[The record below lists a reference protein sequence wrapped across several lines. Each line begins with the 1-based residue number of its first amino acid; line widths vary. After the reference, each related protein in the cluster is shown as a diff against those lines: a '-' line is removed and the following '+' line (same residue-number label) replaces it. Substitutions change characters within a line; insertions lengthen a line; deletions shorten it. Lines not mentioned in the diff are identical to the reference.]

1 MEVDEPIE
9 GPAMARADQAVM
21 RRYFTDP
28 NLFVMENERL
38 HAAIAVLRR
47 RYDAD
52 IKLLK
57 PAIADLLKDRK
68 NTFTMDNLPDML
80 PRFLIRISNNSQSS
94 LTLGLNFI
102 RTTVDAITDHVQH
115 KVAHFHHALLVLGGV
130 MDEHLRR
137 FHARLTGLDTR
148 VKGVECALGISATE
162 ATAMAGAKRTT
173 EATLYQRLADLEVS
187 LQSLRSELVLVKLT
201 RMSSEVREEAARSR
215 ATSPSCRSESSMH
228 SRTSHLSTASTQR
241 EARSNLARAKRTGS
255 AQDMIAAAQRLAHFR
270 LPDGSF
276 GSEDEA

>member
-1 MEVDEPIE
+1 MELDEPIE
-9 GPAMARADQAVM
+9 GPAMAQADQAVM

-47 RYDAD
+47 RYDTE
-52 IKLLK
+52 IKALK
-57 PAIADLLKDRK
+57 PAIADLLKDRR
-68 NTFTMDNLPDML
+68 NTFTVDNLPEML

-148 VKGVECALGISATE
+148 VKGVESALGISATE
-162 ATAMAGAKRTT
+162 ATAMASAKRTT

-187 LQSLRSELVLVKLT
+187 VQSLRSELVLIKLT
-201 RMSSEVREEAARSR
+201 RMRSEVREEASRSR
-215 ATSPSCRSESSMH
+215 ATSPSCRSESSVH
-228 SRTSHLSTASTQR
+228 SHTSHHSYASTQR
-241 EARSNLARAKRTGS
+241 EARSNLARAKCTGS

-276 GSEDEA
+276 GSEYEL

>member
-1 MEVDEPIE
+1 MEFYEPID
-9 GPAMARADQAVM
+9 GPAMAQADQAVM

-47 RYDAD
+47 RYDAE

-68 NTFTMDNLPDML
+68 NTFTTDNLPEML

-102 RTTVDAITDHVQH
+102 RTTVDAITNHVQH

-173 EATLYQRLADLEVS
+173 EATLYQRVADLEVS
-187 LQSLRSELVLVKLT
+187 LQSLRSELVLVKLK

-228 SRTSHLSTASTQR
+228 SRTSHLSSSSTQR
-241 EARSNLARAKRTGS
+241 EARSNLARAKSTGS
-255 AQDMIAAAQRLAHFR
+255 TQAMIAAAQRLAHFR
-270 LPDGSF
+270 LSDGSF
-276 GSEDEA
+276 GSEDEW

>member
-1 MEVDEPIE
+1 MEPDEPIE
-9 GPAMARADQAVM
+9 GPAMAQADQAVM

-38 HAAIAVLRR
+38 HDAISQLRR
-47 RYDAD
+47 RYDND
-52 IKLLK
+52 IASLK
-57 PAIADLLKDRK
+57 PAIADLLKDRQS
-68 NTFTMDNLPDML
+68 TFTIENLHELL
-80 PRFLIRISNNSQSS
+80 PRFLIRTSNNAQSS
-94 LTLGLNFI
+94 LTLGLNFL

-148 VKGVECALGISATE
+148 VKGVERALGISATE
-162 ATAMAGAKRTT
+162 ATAMSSAKRTT
-173 EATLYQRLADLEVS
+173 DVTLYQRLAALEVTV
-187 LQSLRSELVLVKLT
+187 QSLRSELVLVKLM
-201 RMSSEVREEAARSR
+201 RMRSEVREEATRSR
-215 ATSPSCRSESSMH
+215 ATSPSCRSESSVNSRPSQH
-228 SRTSHLSTASTQR
+228 SSASTHR

-276 GSEDEA
+276 GSDSEV